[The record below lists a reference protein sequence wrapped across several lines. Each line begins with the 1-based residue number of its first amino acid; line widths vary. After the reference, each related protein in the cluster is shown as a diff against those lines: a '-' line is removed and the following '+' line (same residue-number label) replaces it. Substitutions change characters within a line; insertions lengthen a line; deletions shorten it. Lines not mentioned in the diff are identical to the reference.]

1 MKMKIKIE
9 TISHLWLIKIA
20 ENLKSECSELVV
32 KYAFSSIA
40 LSRKIV
46 VSLLK
51 SMQFDDKKQILF
63 DLETRFWAI

>member
-1 MKMKIKIE
+1 MKME

-20 ENLKSECSELVV
+20 ENLKCECSELVV